1 MVTLEEMLASARARL
16 DRVTV
21 DRLDAEVAR
30 GALLVDI
37 RPLSRRQETGELP
50 GAMVVDRNEL
60 EWRLAPS
67 SEHRGI
73 EVQPQQKVIVVCNDG
88 YQSSLAAAILQDLG
102 VHGATD
108 LVGGYNAWRE
118 AHPIREGS
126 APPCHPMPQRHA
138 GRGNGLVRRRDRRT
152 RRASRGPSFRPT

>member
-1 MVTLEEMLASARARL
+1 MVTLEEMLESARARL
-16 DRVTV
+16 DRIPV
-21 DRLDAEVAR
+21 DRLEAEVAQ

-50 GAMVVDRNEL
+50 GALVVDRNEL

-73 EVQPQQKVIVVCNDG
+73 EVQPRQKVIVVCNDG

-108 LVGGYNAWRE
+108 LVGGYNARRQ
-118 AHPIREGS
+118 AHPIR
-126 APPCHPMPQRHA
+126 
-138 GRGNGLVRRRDRRT
+138 
-152 RRASRGPSFRPT
+152 

>member
-1 MVTLEEMLASARARL
+1 MVTLEEMLESARARL
-16 DRVTV
+16 DRIPV
-21 DRLDAEVAR
+21 DRLEAEVAR

-118 AHPIREGS
+118 AHPIR
-126 APPCHPMPQRHA
+126 
-138 GRGNGLVRRRDRRT
+138 
-152 RRASRGPSFRPT
+152 